1 MVFFGLGIV
10 ISPLTN
16 SLELNPSHKHHGS
29 SPPSTTAMDRDEP
42 LAVETSS
49 TIKKIRNAL
58 SSIRNWLKQQQPL
71 SVMLVDKLAM
81 ELRELELEVCHQSSP
96 QSSLIT
102 AVFTVLRVSEMA
114 RIWAEIV
121 YL

>member
-1 MVFFGLGIV
+1 
-10 ISPLTN
+10 
-16 SLELNPSHKHHGS
+16 
-29 SPPSTTAMDRDEP
+29 MDRDDP
-42 LAVETSS
+42 LAVETSG
-49 TIKKIRNAL
+49 TIEKIKDSL
-58 SSIRNWLKQQQPL
+58 SSIRNRLKQQQPL

-102 AVFTVLRVSEMA
+102 VISTVLWVSEMA